1 MQIFFFERILARL
14 SVSPYKTNFIL
25 KGGLLISSMIGISE
39 RTTMDMDT
47 TVRGIPMKEDTIEP
61 IVKEILDMDTGDGI
75 LFSFTKMEP
84 IREEDLYHN
93 FRVHF
98 TASYGKIQNRMKL
111 DITTGDQITPA
122 AVKYNFH
129 SLFGEKDIPV
139 MAYTLETILAEKF
152 ETILRRNVGNTR
164 ARDFYDLYVLFHL
177 YHDRINPAYLQLAIE
192 HTSAKRGSSGLMP
205 KYKELCDRIAAEPDL
220 FMQWEAY
227 KQDFSYAASL
237 SFQDVVQNVV
247 EVGNYI
253 SRYHT

>member
-1 MQIFFFERILARL
+1 
-14 SVSPYKTNFIL
+14 
-25 KGGLLISSMIGISE
+25 
-39 RTTMDMDT
+39 
-47 TVRGIPMKEDTIEP
+47 
-61 IVKEILDMDTGDGI
+61 
-75 LFSFTKMEP
+75 
-84 IREEDLYHN
+84 
-93 FRVHF
+93 
-98 TASYGKIQNRMKL
+98 
-111 DITTGDQITPA
+111 
-122 AVKYNFH
+122 
-129 SLFGEKDIPV
+129 

-205 KYKELCDRIAAEPDL
+205 KYKALCDRIAAEPDL